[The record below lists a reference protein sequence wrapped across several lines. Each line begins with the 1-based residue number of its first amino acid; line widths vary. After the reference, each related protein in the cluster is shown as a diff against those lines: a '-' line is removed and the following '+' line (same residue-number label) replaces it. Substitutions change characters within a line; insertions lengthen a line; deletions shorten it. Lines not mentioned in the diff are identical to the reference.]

1 MHRKSPYKW
10 GIQGNIL
17 RIKRSDLINILTIE
31 RIVQHYKQHCG
42 KLLFKSFFQWPAFRI
57 SSTFPKV
64 RTTLFRTISSTYHSE
79 VLHYAVTFI

>member
-1 MHRKSPYKW
+1 MTHVCIYLQLEPVNANTVGRGGVHRKSPYKW

-42 KLLFKSFFQWPAFRI
+42 KVLFKSFF
-57 SSTFPKV
+57 
-64 RTTLFRTISSTYHSE
+64 
-79 VLHYAVTFI
+79 